1 MKEESDSLE
10 EQLAEIGHIFQWTYF
25 HVGLDRYQFLE
36 DNFLGGGTDDRK
48 HALFHKLR
56 RHKIRNFGPPRAR
69 AKMNGKI

>member
-36 DNFLGGGTDDRK
+36 DNFLGGGTNYTNYAGTK
-48 HALFHKLR
+48 
-56 RHKIRNFGPPRAR
+56 FGILDPLVQGP
-69 AKMNGKI
+69 K